1 MGDVISTIVGVLTIG
16 VVLGGAF
23 FVGRS
28 SNLRA
33 TISDQR
39 TRIENLDGIVTI
51 RDRELADE
59 RATNAALE
67 ARVAALE
74 GQAHQ
79 LSEIV
84 SGRVDYSALEVVI
97 ASHHADVMR
106 ALSDLHH
113 ALQDVKKL
121 LDARRTGDYSVDD
134 G

>member
-1 MGDVISTIVGVLTIG
+1 MGEVVSTLLGALTIG
-16 VVLGGAF
+16 VILGGAF

-39 TRIENLDGIVTI
+39 TRIENLDGILAI

-59 RATNAALE
+59 RAHNAALE

-74 GQAHQ
+74 KQADQ

-84 SGRVDYSALEVVI
+84 SGRVDYSALETVI
-97 ASHHADVMR
+97 ASHHADVMHAVDELR
-106 ALSDLHH
+106 RSLH
-113 ALQDVKKL
+113 DIKKML
-121 LDARRTGDYSVDD
+121 EARRVGDHAEGV
-134 G
+134 